1 MPDVNQDALDTI
13 FLEARTRNGWQAKPM
28 PQALLE
34 EIWESLDPAS
44 SAVPSPAWHEDE
56 LRKRVAAFE
65 KDGNRGRP
73 ADEVFAELK
82 RTL

>member
-1 MPDVNQDALDTI
+1 MQIMGERMKRLGIDKLSVEDRL
-13 FLEARTRNGWQAKPM
+13 
-28 PQALLE
+28 ALLE

-73 ADEVFAELK
+73 AHEVFAELK
-82 RTL
+82 QKR

>member
-1 MPDVNQDALDTI
+1 MKRLGIDKLGVEDRL
-13 FLEARTRNGWQAKPM
+13 
-28 PQALLE
+28 ALLE

-65 KDGNRGRP
+65 ADPHQGHPFEEVIAEIRRGR
-73 ADEVFAELK
+73 
-82 RTL
+82 